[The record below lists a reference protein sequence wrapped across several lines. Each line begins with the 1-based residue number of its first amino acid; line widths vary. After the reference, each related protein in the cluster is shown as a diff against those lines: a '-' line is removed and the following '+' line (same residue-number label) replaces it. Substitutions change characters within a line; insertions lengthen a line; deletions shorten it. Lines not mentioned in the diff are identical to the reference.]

1 MTDFKIQK
9 SITGASG
16 IRKYQ
21 ELILGTRSILYL
33 LKYELI
39 ILVSSWVPGLLGL
52 ALRSKLYPLLL
63 GRVGSSVVFGRGVV
77 LRHPKKIS
85 IGDNV
90 VIDDGCVLD
99 AKGSDN
105 KGIDISSGVYI
116 GRNTIIYCK
125 NGDITLGEKVN
136 IGHNC
141 MVFSSNAVCIG
152 DGALIAGYTYIMS
165 GGSYDYRSEERF
177 INQSGYSKGRTT
189 IGADSWLGAKVV
201 VADGV
206 DIGERSIIGA
216 GAVVLDNVPGNSI
229 AAGVPAKVIKN
240 VR

>member
-1 MTDFKIQK
+1 MKDFKIQK

-21 ELILGTRSILYL
+21 ELIIGTQSLLYL

-39 ILVSSWVPGLLGL
+39 ILISSWVPGILGL
-52 ALRSKLYPLLL
+52 VLRARLYPLLL
-63 GRVGSSVVFGRGVV
+63 GKVGKSVVFGRDIT

-99 AKGSDN
+99 AKGDGN

-116 GRNTIIYCK
+116 GRNTIVYCK
-125 NGDITLGEKVN
+125 NGDIILGEKVN
-136 IGHNC
+136 IGHNS
-141 MVFSSNAVCIG
+141 MLFSSNRLEIG
-152 DGALIAGYTYIMS
+152 KEVLIAGYTYIMS
-165 GGSYDYRSEERF
+165 GGSYDYTAGEK
-177 INQSGYSKGRTT
+177 IIDQSGYSKGPTI
-189 IGADSWLGAKVV
+189 IGANSWLGARVV

-206 DIGERSIIGA
+206 SIGNRCVIGA
-216 GAVVLDNVPGNSI
+216 GSIVFKDVPDGSVAVGMPVR
-229 AAGVPAKVIKN
+229 VIRKI
-240 VR
+240 